1 MGVSTD
7 NSILAMLKIYYAKA
21 GLGNLLYRNDPLLK
35 ELGNKAERIEG
46 KVQPFSALYSRGG
59 AVSADATVAVSL
71 ASTAAQAKE
80 FQVTPGQ
87 LFSSCIYTNKEV
99 MASKSKAGA
108 YVPVATAKMFAALE
122 SFRKTLAIALYGSGH
137 GDLFAVGTS
146 FDAMTVGVDVTQKW
160 PTNAIYGVDPGSAIV
175 YKTNI
180 NDADSAAIAAGTV
193 KSVNP
198 ANGTVVITPTK
209 AGTPD
214 AGTFVCIKGCTDDEG
229 NPLLPVGLGGWING
243 DVKANDD
250 FFGVNRSVAPE
261 RLAGVNYVAPSG
273 EAKYLSI
280 EKALLNVQAYGSQAD
295 RIIMNPEDALAL
307 QQEVEAKTYFTKPNG
322 GAKAKVNVGYDGM
335 GISII
340 GSFLD
345 NVVTSPYCPKGMA
358 YILDMETVKLWVYS
372 NADKIDDKQGD
383 FDTVKEVEDG
393 DAGVENRP
401 YQLLVDDLFT
411 LNPAAITQD
420 GAGTLVLVNFL
431 GEFVVTE
438 PCKNAVVHFA

>member
-1 MGVSTD
+1 MAFTD
-7 NSILAMLKIYYAKA
+7 SSILAMLKTYYAKA

-35 ELGNKAERIEG
+35 KLGEKAERIEG

-71 ASTAAQAKE
+71 ASTTAQAKE
-80 FQVTPGQ
+80 FNVTPGQ
-87 LFSSCIYTNKEV
+87 LFSSCVYTNKEV
-99 MASKSKAGA
+99 LASRTKAGA

-122 SFRKTLAIALYGSGH
+122 SFRKTLAIALYGTGH
-137 GDLFAVGTS
+137 GDLFTLAGDFAAMAVGT
-146 FDAMTVGVDVTQKW
+146 DVTQAW
-160 PTNAIYGVDPGSAIV
+160 PINAIYAVDPGSAVV

-180 NDADSAAIAAGTV
+180 NDPDSAAIAAGTV

-209 AGTPD
+209 AGTPQTG
-214 AGTFVCIKGCTDDEG
+214 AIVCLKGCTDDEG
-229 NPLLPVGLGGWING
+229 NPLLPVGLGGWLKG
-243 DVKANDD
+243 DIQPNDN

-261 RLAGVNYVAPSG
+261 RLAGVNYVAQSG

-295 RIIMNPEDALAL
+295 VIMMNTADALAL
-307 QQEVEAKTYFTKPNG
+307 QQEVEAKTNFL
-322 GAKAKVNVGYDGM
+322 KAPGEKGKANVGYDGI

-345 NVVTSPYCPKGMA
+345 RVITSPYCPKGKA
-358 YILDMETVKLWVYS
+358 YILDTETVKLWVYS
-372 NADKIDDKQGD
+372 NADRINDGQGE
-383 FDTVKEVEDG
+383 FDTAANVEGSED
-393 DAGVENRP
+393 VENRP

-431 GEFVVTE
+431 GEFVITE
-438 PCKNAVVHFA
+438 PCKNAVITFA

>member
-1 MGVSTD
+1 MAVSTD
-7 NSILAMLKIYYAKA
+7 NSILAMLKVYYAKA

-71 ASTAAQAKE
+71 ASTTAQAKE

-99 MASKSKAGA
+99 LASKSKAGA

-122 SFRKTLAIALYGSGH
+122 SFRKTLAVALYGSGH
-137 GDLFAVGTS
+137 GDMFTVGS
-146 FDAMTVGVDVTQKW
+146 DFDAMSIGTDVTQKW

-175 YKTNI
+175 YKTNV
-180 NDADSAAIAAGTV
+180 NDPDTAAIAAGTV

-198 ANGTVVITPTK
+198 AQGTVVITPTT
-209 AGTPD
+209 AGTPT
-214 AGTFVCIKGCTDDEG
+214 AGTYVCLKGCTDDEG
-229 NPLLPVGLGGWING
+229 NPLLPVGLSGWITG
-243 DVKANDD
+243 DVSASDD

-295 RIIMNPEDALAL
+295 RIIMNPSDALAL
-307 QQEVEAKTYFTKPNG
+307 QQEVEAKTYFNKANG
-322 GAKAKVNVGYDGM
+322 GSKGKANVGYDGV

-345 NVVTSPYCPKGMA
+345 NVVTSPYCPAGKA

-372 NADKIDDKQGD
+372 NADRIDDKQGD
-383 FDTVKEVEDG
+383 FDTVKDVQDG
-393 DAGVENRP
+393 DATVENRP

-411 LNPAAITQD
+411 LNPSAITQD

-438 PCKNAVVHFA
+438 PCKNAVITFA